1 MPYHRGQ
8 HTGKKVGIF
17 EVSQQPQVNKQT
29 QKQQQLHLRHAA
41 VAAGFHTS
49 YCLCNEVI
57 GSGYQC
63 QQKEVMP
70 AALIIKVIGEERYK
84 QYAQIAA
91 PLQQHVNERNAEEQE
106 QKQSA
111 AEYQRT
117 LRIICKD
124 AD

>member
-1 MPYHRGQ
+1 
-8 HTGKKVGIF
+8 
-17 EVSQQPQVNKQT
+17 
-29 QKQQQLHLRHAA
+29 LRKIIERLIAI
-41 VAAGFHTS
+41 
-49 YCLCNEVI
+49 L
-57 GSGYQC
+57 
-63 QQKEVMP
+63 P
-70 AALIIKVIGEERYK
+70 AILLQILWYYVVYRILKDNNIALNIIKVIGEERYK